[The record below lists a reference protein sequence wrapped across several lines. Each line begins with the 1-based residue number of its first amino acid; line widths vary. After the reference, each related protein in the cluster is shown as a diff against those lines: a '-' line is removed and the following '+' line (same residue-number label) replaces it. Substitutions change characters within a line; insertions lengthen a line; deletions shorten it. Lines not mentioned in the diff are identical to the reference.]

1 MLGLQR
7 SEFTIYRLD
16 IGQPLDL
23 VGSLDCIMKILDR
36 YILTNFLLPFAYCLM
51 GFVAIW
57 LVFDLS
63 DNAAD
68 FLKGGVPFGKIL
80 IFYATQLPDIAIISV
95 PAGVLLALLYSL
107 SKMSRSNEIISMLT
121 AGVALPRIL
130 LPLFVVG
137 FLLSCMATALNYYL
151 VPHAQ
156 AVKTAQL
163 DQFVSG
169 EDADVTRL
177 RGHLF
182 HNRLSHRFWYTERFY
197 PDRNLL
203 QWVQIIQRDETGRT
217 LFQYYVR
224 EALFEPTQRFWA
236 FDKGMLVT
244 YDAEGNVKTSE
255 FLSGDTKIY
264 DWEETPWRIASATM
278 DAEVMTVPE
287 LQMYLFSNEDFPA
300 VQLAAYRTHLW
311 YRWAMPWT
319 TFILVFIAAPLG
331 VVFSRRGV
339 LAGVA
344 SSIFIFASML
354 FLKDFLLALGAGYR
368 IPAPLAAWLPN
379 LIFLVIGIWLLWMRA
394 GHRDASHLLPNWL
407 VKRIEKKHADSISA
421 NNRQAAI
428 ATRQ

>member
-1 MLGLQR
+1 
-7 SEFTIYRLD
+7 
-16 IGQPLDL
+16 
-23 VGSLDCIMKILDR
+23 MKILDR
-36 YILTNFLLPFAYCLM
+36 YILTNFLLPFAYCVL

-68 FLKGGVPFGKIL
+68 FLKGDVPFLKIL
-80 IFYATQLPDIAIISV
+80 AFYATQLPDIAIISM

-121 AGVALPRIL
+121 AGVGLPRIL
-130 LPLFVVG
+130 LPLLAVG
-137 FLLSCMATALNYYL
+137 FALSCLGTALNYYL

-169 EDADVTRL
+169 EDADVKRL

-182 HNRLSHRFWYTERFY
+182 HNRISHRFWYTERFY
-197 PDRNLL
+197 PERNLL
-203 QWVQIIQRDETGRT
+203 QGVQIIQRDETGRT
-217 LFQYYVR
+217 LYQYYVR
-224 EALFEPTQRFWA
+224 EARFEPEQKFWS

-244 YDAEGNVKTSE
+244 YDVEGNVNTSE

-278 DAEVMTVPE
+278 DAEVMTVPQ
-287 LQMYLFSNEDFPA
+287 LHKYLFHNEDFPA
-300 VQLAAYRTHLW
+300 VQLAPYRTHLW
-311 YRWAMPWT
+311 YRWAMPWVS
-319 TFILVFIAAPLG
+319 FILVFIAAPLG

-344 SSIFIFASML
+344 SSIFIFGALL
-354 FLKDFLLALGAGYR
+354 FLNHLFLALGAGYR
-368 IPAPLAAWLPN
+368 IPAALAAWLPN
-379 LIFLVIGIWLLWMRA
+379 LIFLAVGLWLLWMRA

-407 VKRIEKKHADSISA
+407 VQRIGNKNIKPTQPDD
-421 NNRQAAI
+421 RRAAL
-428 ATRQ
+428 AAQR